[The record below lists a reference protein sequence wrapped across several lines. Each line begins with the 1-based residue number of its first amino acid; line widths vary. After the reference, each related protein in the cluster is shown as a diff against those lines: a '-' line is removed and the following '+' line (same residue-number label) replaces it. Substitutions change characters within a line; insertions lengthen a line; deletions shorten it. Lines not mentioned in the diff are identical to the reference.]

1 MCKIIEY
8 SLSEMQDTVLK
19 TLLGLSNSLE
29 ACRFLVFKDFATPQK
44 QTLTHGKLRVM
55 QMIPVHEKS
64 NEFCSVCVR
73 LGRGDG
79 Q

>member
-19 TLLGLSNSLE
+19 TLLGLSDSLE
-29 ACRFLVFKDFATPQK
+29 ACRFLVFKDFATLQK

-55 QMIPVHEKS
+55 QMIPVH
-64 NEFCSVCVR
+64 
-73 LGRGDG
+73 
-79 Q
+79 